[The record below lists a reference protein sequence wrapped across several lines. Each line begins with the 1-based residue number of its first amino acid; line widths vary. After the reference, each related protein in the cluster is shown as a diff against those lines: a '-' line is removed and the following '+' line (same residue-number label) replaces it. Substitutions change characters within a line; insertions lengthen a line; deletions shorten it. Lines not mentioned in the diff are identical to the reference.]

1 MARKK
6 KKVNTSNTK
15 NLNHEIKG
23 IIFIT
28 IGLLLIFGIYY
39 SNAGFVGRVSKTLVF
54 SLLGLLGYILPML
67 LIAYGI
73 YIIAAQ
79 GKITSKKRLYGIL
92 IFLINTLL
100 FIQMLTFEEYYQPE
114 SLMNSLKGIIY
125 SQSRFHGGIL
135 GFLVDLPFYKL
146 FGVVGSFIIF
156 SALYVIS
163 TIVLFDISIYD
174 MGESVRSKAKE
185 SRKKIKSNVSK
196 DELPEKAITKELE
209 PINPEEK
216 SEYIKGI
223 NNKIKILDFMKNNS
237 IVEEEKSDIV
247 INDTPED
254 LNKKV
259 SSPPTDKNINE
270 EVNKEISEKIINMPE
285 DVKYEFPPLDL
296 LNINSNTKMNKED
309 KKELLTNA
317 NKLEETLN
325 SFGVEAKIIQVTKGP
340 SVTRFELQP
349 SPGVKVS
356 KIVNLADDIALSL
369 AARGVRIEA
378 PIPGK
383 SAVGIE
389 VPNRELSAVFL
400 REVLESKEYTS
411 IMVSLIF

>member
-309 KKELLTNA
+309 KKELLSYKFAFRPNQ
-317 NKLEETLN
+317 K
-325 SFGVEAKIIQVTKGP
+325 EAQKK
-340 SVTRFELQP
+340 
-349 SPGVKVS
+349 
-356 KIVNLADDIALSL
+356 
-369 AARGVRIEA
+369 
-378 PIPGK
+378 
-383 SAVGIE
+383 
-389 VPNRELSAVFL
+389 
-400 REVLESKEYTS
+400 VLEFFGMDTNPANIQLINELKSGTCLFQDHRGRSQPIAIDVLFDSWLMAVSSTNKEDEATQMALAMEQGS
-411 IMVSLIF
+411 